1 MREEPNTARWTYLE
15 FVWSLHRNKSS
26 DVEILL
32 NNNRIN
38 IARRV
43 KVEVGRCILVFF
55 GIWGIMLRVFCVYAP
70 TDKKRRVELFKN

>member
-15 FVWSLHRNKSS
+15 SIWSLHRNKSS
-26 DVEILL
+26 GVEILL

-43 KVEVGRCILVFF
+43 KVKVGRCILVFF
-55 GIWGIMLRVFCVYAP
+55 WNMGYY
-70 TDKKRRVELFKN
+70 VESILCICTY